1 MNSNYLP
8 NNEIQSEEIV
18 DDEINVAKTANSTAD
33 KRAKM
38 ALDHS
43 PQIWRGP

>member
-1 MNSNYLP
+1 MF
-8 NNEIQSEEIV
+8 EIILE
-18 DDEINVAKTANSTAD
+18 NAKLIEN

-43 PQIWRGP
+43 PDFLRLL